1 MLYMEIVPEPC
12 LVLKRPLERER
23 GGGGGGGHK
32 KREGEGHGKA
42 DG

>member
-1 MLYMEIVPEPC
+1 MEIVPEPC

-23 GGGGGGGHK
+23 GGGGGGHK

>member
-23 GGGGGGGHK
+23 GGGGGHK